1 MLIQCQA
8 CATRYR
14 VEPERLPRRK
24 IFVRCKTCGTPIYVD
39 LAAGDGDAAE
49 LPTGGPE
56 ASAVIVTDSAAMPEA
71 TASGI
76 GLAAQGAY
84 VPAAPAEGARA
95 ATAPVPHDGVP
106 VQCPQCQSRYRVPAG
121 PLSRPHIKLKC
132 SVCGHIFAPAIA
144 AATVSEERMDAL
156 FDDLR
161 PGLGRFAAG
170 ASPAGTGLS
179 ESAVERLHA
188 APAGAP
194 FLSGQSLPE
203 HADPE
208 LAYLDA
214 VALGDEE
221 GGIPTVRRV
230 PEDQKYRLFLQ
241 PDRFGAPPGGASV
254 TAGQAAPPPPPPEAA
269 QAPSE
274 AGAPGGAADEF
285 LDIDIF
291 DDDEAPPRGM
301 PHAAEA
307 AAAPAAEPAQGAAQE
322 HEAPEADEWAVPAL
336 REGLKEEPSSE
347 ELPGQ
352 AGPYLTD
359 MSAGGPHE
367 RPKGAAGGSRE
378 RPEGTAG
385 GSRERS
391 EGAQS
396 RPAAAGPGE
405 DEISRLESDLETA
418 DLPPLDDVD
427 LEALELDAAQA
438 AREESAGT
446 YAFDVAKEDMPGH
459 PSGLGAPDE
468 LPPLEEVEPP
478 PAPSAAGAPEEVPP
492 LADLESPPGPSP
504 VGVPIELPPLADLE
518 PPLGPSAPGAVEEL
532 PPLADLESALGPSA
546 PEAAEELS
554 PLADLEPPLG
564 PPAPGAV
571 EELPPLADLESPL
584 GPSTPGVAEEL
595 PPLADLES
603 PLGPSTPGVA
613 EELPPLA
620 DLEAPLEPAA
630 PPATAPGPEVLQF
643 PIVPADEEARRV
655 PPGEEP
661 PREVVPGQAGWFTER
676 RRILASFAIAGVLV
690 GAIIGWAGW
699 LMRGE
704 TELPFALEFGKVPP
718 LALQEDLTGRLVANR
733 SGQTLFAVEGTLVNR
748 FPARTRISWV
758 RVRGTLYAD
767 REQSRVLGTSYVY
780 LGNVLTQEQLQT
792 WQPSAIAAYG
802 AYNNGRKDV
811 NFEIPAGATVPFQ
824 LVFPDIRV
832 PVART
837 VAQVTSYTRNGLT
850 VYLDAPVKGGQ

>member
-24 IFVRCKTCGTPIYVD
+24 VFVRCKTCGTPIYVD
-39 LAAGDGDAAE
+39 LTAGDSDATEA
-49 LPTGGPE
+49 PTGGP
-56 ASAVIVTDSAAMPEA
+56 ATSGSTPSAVIVTDSAAILEA
-71 TASGI
+71 PASGI
-76 GLAAQGAY
+76 GLAAQGPPSAAF
-84 VPAAPAEGARA
+84 VPAAPAGWARDG
-95 ATAPVPHDGVP
+95 TAPVPHDGVP

-132 SVCGHIFAPAIA
+132 SVCGHIFAPAGA
-144 AATVSEERMDAL
+144 AAAVSEERMDAL

-161 PGLGRFAAG
+161 HGRGPDAAG
-170 ASPAGTGLS
+170 ASPAGAGLN
-179 ESAVERLHA
+179 EDAVNRLHA
-188 APAGAP
+188 APAGAHYLP
-194 FLSGQSLPE
+194 GQSPAE
-203 HADPE
+203 HGDPE

-221 GGIPTVRRV
+221 GGLPTVRRV

-241 PDRFGAPPGGASV
+241 PDRFGTPPRGPSV

-269 QAPSE
+269 QVPSE
-274 AGAPGGAADEF
+274 AGGPGEAQAPGRAADEF
-285 LDIDIF
+285 LEIDIF
-291 DDDEAPPRGM
+291 DDDEAPPRGL
-301 PHAAEA
+301 PHAAEP
-307 AAAPAAEPAQGAAQE
+307 AAAPAAEAAQGSV
-322 HEAPEADEWAVPAL
+322 APEADEWAVPAL
-336 REGLKEEPSSE
+336 RAGLKEEPSSE
-347 ELPGQ
+347 ELPGRE
-352 AGPYLTD
+352 GPYLTD
-359 MSAGGPHE
+359 MSAGG
-367 RPKGAAGGSRE
+367 
-378 RPEGTAG
+378 
-385 GSRERS
+385 SRERS
-391 EGAQS
+391 AGAQP

-405 DEISRLESDLETA
+405 DEISRLESDLESA

-438 AREESAGT
+438 AREESDGT
-446 YAFDVAKEDMPGH
+446 YAFDVPKEDMPGH
-459 PSGLGAPDE
+459 ASGLGAPDE
-468 LPPLEEVEPP
+468 LPPLEEVESP
-478 PAPSAAGAPEEVPP
+478 PAPSAAGAPGELPP

-504 VGVPIELPPLADLE
+504 VGVPVELPPLTDLESPLGPAASGAPEEVPPLADLEAPLAPSLAGAVDELPPLADLE
-518 PPLGPSAPGAVEEL
+518 PPLGPSAPGAADEL
-532 PPLADLESALGPSA
+532 PPLADLEPPPTPSPAGAADELAPLTDLESLLGPTT
-546 PEAAEELS
+546 PGAADELP
-554 PLADLEPPLG
+554 PLADLEPPL
-564 PPAPGAV
+564 
-571 EELPPLADLESPL
+571 
-584 GPSTPGVAEEL
+584 
-595 PPLADLES
+595 
-603 PLGPSTPGVA
+603 
-613 EELPPLA
+613 
-620 DLEAPLEPAA
+620 EPAA
-630 PPATAPGPEVLQF
+630 PPGKAPGPEVLHF
-643 PIVPADEEARRV
+643 PIVPADEAARRV
-655 PPGEEP
+655 PPGQEP

-690 GAIIGWAGW
+690 GAMIGWAGW
-699 LMRGE
+699 LMRGQ

-733 SGQTLFAVEGTLVNR
+733 SGQTLFAVEGNLVNR

-767 REQSRVLGTSYVY
+767 REQSRVLGTSYAY

-792 WQPSAIAAYG
+792 WQPNAIAAYG